1 MSINCKKANLISIKE
16 ILESFS
22 LFPSKENSKTAFFF
36 ALDRDEKT
44 PSLSVNYINQTAFDF
59 GTGKK
64 YDNVSIVQ
72 AIKKCTVSQALE
84 YLSQFSFTESNSQ
97 KQPKTGALKYEILKI
112 DKVTHPALREYLK
125 ARKLESQVS
134 LLREIH
140 YKSNDK
146 TYFGIGFKNDSD
158 GYEFANKFQ
167 KQCLLKKDITWLQND
182 NSTVQIFESWSD
194 FLSFNVIFPNTKNTD
209 FIILNSISMTFKCK
223 NILSKYQKV
232 NTFLDNDGGGT
243 NATNEIQSYHSN
255 VDDHRLLYQHYK
267 DLNDFLKH
275 KIERN
280 N

>member
-1 MSINCKKANLISIKE
+1 MSINCKKANLISIKQ

-22 LFPSKENSKTAFFF
+22 LFPSKENSKTAFYF
-36 ALDRDEKT
+36 ALDREEKT

-72 AIKKCTVSQALE
+72 AIKKCNVSESLE
-84 YLSQFSFTESNSQ
+84 YLSQFGLAEPNSQ
-97 KQPKTGALKYEILKI
+97 ERLKTDDIKYEILKI
-112 DKVTHPALREYLK
+112 DNIKHPALTEYLK
-125 ARKLESQVS
+125 ARKLESQMS
-134 LLREIH
+134 FLKEIH
-140 YKSNDK
+140 YKSNNK

-167 KQCLLKKDITWLQND
+167 KQCLLKKDITWLQNN

-194 FLSFNVIFPNTKNTD
+194 FLSFNIIFPDTKNTD

-223 NILSKYQKV
+223 NILSKYHKV
-232 NTFLDNDGGGT
+232 NAFLDNDGGGT

-255 VDDHRLLYQHYK
+255 VEDHRLLYQHYK

-275 KIERN
+275 KIKHN